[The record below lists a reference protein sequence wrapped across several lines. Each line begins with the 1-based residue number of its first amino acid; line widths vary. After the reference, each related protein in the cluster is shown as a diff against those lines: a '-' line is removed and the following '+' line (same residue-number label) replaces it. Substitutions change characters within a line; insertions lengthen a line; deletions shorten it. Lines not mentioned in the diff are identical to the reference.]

1 VLIILILM
9 LPVSFSFNFDVFYLF
24 IVFLLII
31 LTTSYTLKNTR
42 VNILYD
48 IVVTNYMIFMA
59 ENADI

>member
-1 VLIILILM
+1 M

-48 IVVTNYMIFMA
+48 IVVINYMIFMA